1 MGTRGNICTRWMTSY
16 GRRAF
21 RQFTFWTVQISSLL
35 GLKQSEAADVVHR
48 FVVNADI
55 VVENFKV
62 GIMVVNGTLET
73 GPMRVG
79 EKLSIEAGKES
90 NMH

>member
-1 MGTRGNICTRWMTSY
+1 MTSY

-21 RQFTFWTVQISSLL
+21 RQSTFWPVQISSLL
-35 GLKQSEAADVVHR
+35 GLKQSEAADVVRR

-55 VVENFKV
+55 LVENFKA
-62 GIMVVNGTLET
+62 GIMVVSGILET

-79 EKLSIEAGKES
+79 
-90 NMH
+90 